1 MAALSFWPFEVTSG
15 AVHDAAAM
23 IEPYPVSPPF
33 TPVKASTRPR
43 PGDRTDDVKTV
54 GKALGQLSR
63 SWRRNE
69 RQRWWK
75 DGRTALS
82 QTDTS

>member
-23 IEPYPVSPPF
+23 TELYPVKPAF
-33 TPVKASTRPR
+33 HPVKASTSHR

-63 SWRRNE
+63 SWRCNA

-82 QTDTS
+82 QTDPG